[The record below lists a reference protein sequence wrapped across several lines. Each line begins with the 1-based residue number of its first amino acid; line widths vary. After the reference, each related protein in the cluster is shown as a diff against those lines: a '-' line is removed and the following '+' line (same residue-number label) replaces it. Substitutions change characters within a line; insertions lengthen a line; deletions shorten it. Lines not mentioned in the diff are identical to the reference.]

1 MARKRKFKSS
11 EIPTS
16 SMADIAFLLLI
27 FFLVT
32 TTIDT
37 DKGLG
42 IVLPPPGDMEIE
54 IRKENILNCLINS
67 QGKVLLDEEPTSVE
81 KIHRIVGE
89 RLRSW
94 VDLRSQE
101 VGAIVDSLTNA
112 SSMFSRMP
120 QELGRFLVLGRRS
133 IIDSFTNAS
142 GVGSI

>member
-1 MARKRKFKSS
+1 MANKKRRFKGG

-42 IVLPPPGDMEIE
+42 IVLPPAGDVEIE

-67 QGKVLLDEEPTSVE
+67 RGKVLLDEEPTPAEQIS
-81 KIHRIVGE
+81 KIVGR
-89 RLRSW
+89 RLREN
-94 VDLRSQE
+94 DKL
-101 VGAIVDSLTNA
+101 IVSVKAHPKTPYMDYIRVIDQLKMA
-112 SSMFSRMP
+112 DAKRI
-120 QELGRFLVLGRRS
+120 S
-133 IIDSFTNAS
+133 IANSE
-142 GVGSI
+142 

>member
-1 MARKRKFKSS
+1 MTRERRFKGG

-67 QGKVLLDEEPTSVE
+67 QGKVLLDEEPTSIE
-81 KIHRIVGE
+81 QLNRIVGE
-89 RLRSW
+89 RLRSNDKLIIS
-94 VDLRSQE
+94 VKAHPKTAYRDYVRVIDQLKMADAKR
-101 VGAIVDSLTNA
+101 I
-112 SSMFSRMP
+112 
-120 QELGRFLVLGRRS
+120 S
-133 IIDSFTNAS
+133 IANSN
-142 GVGSI
+142 